1 MKRTIKTYLLMIVCL
16 SLFSCIESPQIDF
29 QSYQELSGYNFI
41 SNGWFPDILGVDS
54 YNILETYD
62 LNNNHA
68 FGKFEFKQRPVYD
81 SIIRNYQSVNADTLL
96 TSLNKIGK
104 PQYPSWFIP
113 KAEVSGRNYIVVKQ
127 NNFYLLM
134 EKKSNRIYF
143 FR

>member
-1 MKRTIKTYLLMIVCL
+1 MKRTIKTAFIVIVCL
-16 SLFSCIESPQIDF
+16 CIFSCNESPQIDF

-41 SNGWFPDILGVDS
+41 SNGWFPEILGTDS

-81 SIIRNYQSVNADTLL
+81 SIIKNYRLVKAETLMS
-96 TSLNKIGK
+96 SLNMIGK
-104 PQYPSWFIP
+104 PLYPAWFIP
-113 KAEVSGRNYIVVKQ
+113 KAEVSGLNYVIVKQ
-127 NNFYLLM
+127 NTFYLLM
-134 EKKSNRIYF
+134 EKKANRIYF